1 VFVIKVIIYLKGFIM
16 VSLRLLVLLFCF
28 ITAST
33 QATPAEFIEAV
44 KAVFTTAVDRDR
56 FNFRG
61 ADSFDSLPG
70 LLADCTRPN
79 VIVISARLLSAV
91 EGAAVGGSLR
101 HFEEA
106 RVILPSLCTGNHNA
120 IVFLLDGNTVQNME
134 LAFMHRELT
143 SRDKSENS
151 PSFYLCEQKS
161 FRQFALAISPQSA
174 ASAGGGS
181 GARGVRKR
189 GRREE
194 SDGAGEGAPAPQMR
208 RHESSSPNPAHSIGG
223 SPVALSG
230 GASAGAM
237 ASATVPSYAVAG
249 AGSVGVSPFHEEFY
263 ANLLERNGQFS
274 GIEDLVKRA
283 AEHIK
288 NNASLGEFVRE
299 LEHINPRGTEEV
311 KSVFEVPDFSE
322 RSLNRMKDLLFI
334 NNRETLFL
342 NLLVRCFD
350 FKGLSDHLAIDG
362 NYKKTPL
369 FCVFLF
375 SEAERAEYLTKY
387 PRKDFPTIFFIKCYS
402 VDGLSVDD
410 VFSADQEC
418 FLSAFK
424 HICNRFFIALIDR
437 YSAQKVAVDSMVAAS
452 SDEQMNL
459 IIQALLLLSVP
470 PRG

>member
-1 VFVIKVIIYLKGFIM
+1 M
-16 VSLRLLVLLFCF
+16 VSLRLLVLSFCF

-44 KAVFTTAVDRDR
+44 KAVFTTAAERDR
-56 FNFRG
+56 FNFKS
-61 ADSFDSLPG
+61 ADSFDSLAG

-79 VIVISARLLSAV
+79 VIVISATLLLPGG
-91 EGAAVGGSLR
+91 EGSAVGGSLR

-120 IVFLLDGNTVQNME
+120 IVFLQDGNQEQNTE

-143 SRDKSENS
+143 SRPKIENS
-151 PSFYLCEQKS
+151 PSFYLCAQEIES
-161 FRQFALAISPQSA
+161 VRQFALAISLQSA

-181 GARGVRKR
+181 GARGVPAPLRRSKR
-189 GRREE
+189 LRTEE
-194 SDGAGEGAPAPQMR
+194 PGGAGEGAAAPQMR
-208 RHESSSPNPAHSIGG
+208 RHEFSSPNPAHSVGG
-223 SPVALSG
+223 SPVAVSG
-230 GASAGAM
+230 GASASAM
-237 ASATVPSYAVAG
+237 ASATVPSHAGAG
-249 AGSVGVSPFHEEFY
+249 AGSAGVSPFHEEFY
-263 ANLLERNGQFS
+263 ANLLARNGEFS
-274 GIEDLVKRA
+274 GIENLVRRL

-288 NNASLGEFVRE
+288 NNASLAEFVRE
-299 LEHINPRGTEEV
+299 LEHTNPRGAEEV
-311 KSVFEVPDFSE
+311 KSVFVVPDFSE
-322 RSLNRMKDLLFI
+322 GSLNRIKDLLFI

-350 FKGLSDHLAIDG
+350 FKGLNDHLAIDG

-375 SEAERAEYLTKY
+375 SEAEKAEFLIKY

-410 VFSADQEC
+410 IFSADQEC
-418 FLSAFK
+418 FLNAFK
-424 HICNRFFIALIDR
+424 HICNRFFIALIDQ
-437 YSAQKVAVDSMVAAS
+437 YSAQKVAVHSMVGAS

-459 IIQALLLLSVP
+459 IIQALLLLSM
-470 PRG
+470 PRS